1 MKVPGARNKKSGAID
16 ILPSSSRRGAPPA
29 SGVVSGYGA
38 FKSTPSP
45 LVPPLAKEESVV
57 VSTCISAIMAFALLF
72 SHAAEAAEQ
81 PYPIRPV
88 RIVVPQSAGGST
100 DLVARAVA
108 QRLSEAFKENVI
120 VDNRP
125 GAGSLHGTDL
135 VAKAAPDGYT
145 LLVVAASFTIN
156 PSLRKSLPFDPARD
170 FAPVSQLV
178 SLPHILVVHPSLPVK
193 SVKELIALAKAKPGQ
208 LNFGSSGIA
217 TSTHLAAEL
226 FMHNAGIKM
235 VNVPY
240 KGGAPGMTAL
250 LSGEVHLYFATIST
264 ALPHIK
270 AGKLRALGVTSAK
283 RSTAAPGY
291 PTIAEAGVPGYQHQ
305 SWVGMLAPAKTPR
318 PIITKLNAEVVK
330 IVQAPEMKALLLR
343 EGLEAA
349 GDSPDEFAQD
359 IKTEIAKWQKLTK
372 AAGIK
377 PE

>member
-1 MKVPGARNKKSGAID
+1 MATVIERND
-16 ILPSSSRRGAPPA
+16 FRT
-29 SGVVSGYGA
+29 
-38 FKSTPSP
+38 TPSASQP
-45 LVPPLAKEESVV
+45 PLLMREGKNNILRALGASIVFAAAAIPILVPS
-57 VSTCISAIMAFALLF
+57 F
-72 SHAAEAAEQ
+72 SEAAEQ
-81 PYPIRPV
+81 RYPMRPV

-108 QRLSEAFKENVI
+108 QRLGEALKDNVV

-125 GAGSLHGTDL
+125 GAGSLHGTDM
-135 VAKAAPDGYT
+135 VAKSPPDGHT
-145 LLVVAASFTIN
+145 VLVVAASFTIN
-156 PSLRKSLPFDPARD
+156 PSLRKSLPFDPIRD
-170 FAPVSQLV
+170 FAPISQLV
-178 SLPHILVVHPSLPVK
+178 TLPHILVVHPSLPVK
-193 SVKELIALAKAKPGQ
+193 SVKELVALAKAKPGQ

-226 FMHNAGIKM
+226 FMHNADVKM

-283 RSTAAPGY
+283 RSAAAPQY
-291 PTIAEAGVPGYQHQ
+291 PTIAEAGVRGYQHQ

-318 PIITKLNAEVVK
+318 PVVTKLNAEVVK
-330 IVQAPEMKALLLR
+330 IVQHPDMKALLLR

-349 GDSPDEFAQD
+349 GDTPEEFEQD
-359 IKTEIAKWQKLTK
+359 IKTEIMKWQKLTQ

>member
-1 MKVPGARNKKSGAID
+1 MRTSAGTH
-16 ILPSSSRRGAPPA
+16 RRT
-29 SGVVSGYGA
+29 VVALGLSA
-38 FKSTPSP
+38 
-45 LVPPLAKEESVV
+45 LA
-57 VSTCISAIMAFALLF
+57 AALLVAGG
-72 SHAAEAAEQ
+72 SNAAE
-81 PYPIRPV
+81 PRYPLRPV
-88 RIVVPQSAGGST
+88 RIIVPQSAGGST

-108 QRLSEAFKENVI
+108 QRLGEALKENV
-120 VDNRP
+120 VVENRP
-125 GAGSLHGTDL
+125 GAGSLHGTEA
-135 VAKAAPDGYT
+135 VAKSAPDGHT

-156 PSLRKSLPFDPARD
+156 PSLRKSLPFDPVRD
-170 FAPVSQLV
+170 FVPVSQLV
-178 SLPHILVVHPSLPVK
+178 TLPHILVVHPSLPVK
-193 SVKELIALAKAKPGQ
+193 SVKELVALAKAKPGQ

-226 FMHNAGIKM
+226 FMHHADIKM

-270 AGKLRALGVTSAK
+270 AGKLRPLGVTSAK
-283 RSTAAPGY
+283 RSTAAPEF
-291 PTIAEAGVPGYQHQ
+291 PTIAEAGVRGYQHQ

-318 PIITKLNAEVVK
+318 PVVTRLNTEVVR
-330 IVQAPEMKALLLR
+330 IVQTPDMKTLLLR

-349 GDSPDEFAQD
+349 GDTPEEFEKD
-359 IKTEIAKWQKLTK
+359 IRDEIAKWQKLTK

>member
-1 MKVPGARNKKSGAID
+1 MRYSATRSAGAAI
-16 ILPSSSRRGAPPA
+16 
-29 SGVVSGYGA
+29 
-38 FKSTPSP
+38 
-45 LVPPLAKEESVV
+45 LVAALSLYAREALA
-57 VSTCISAIMAFALLF
+57 
-72 SHAAEAAEQ
+72 Q
-81 PYPIRPV
+81 NYPVRPV
-88 RIVVPQSAGGST
+88 RMVVPQSAGGST

-108 QRLSEAFKENVI
+108 QRLGEAFKENVI
-120 VDNRP
+120 VENRP
-125 GAGSLHGTDL
+125 GAGSLHGTDF
-135 VAKAAPDGYT
+135 VAKAAPDGHT

-156 PSLRKSLPFDPARD
+156 PSLRKNLPFDPVRD

-193 SVKELIALAKAKPGQ
+193 TVKELVALAKSRPGE

-226 FMHNAGIKM
+226 FMHSARVKM

-250 LSGEVHLYFATIST
+250 LSGEVQLYFATIST

-270 AGKLRALGVTSAK
+270 AGKLRPLGVTSAK
-283 RSTAAPGY
+283 RSTAAPEF
-291 PTIAEAGVPGYQHQ
+291 PTIAEAGLPGYQHS
-305 SWVGMLAPAKTPR
+305 SWVGMLAPAKTPP
-318 PIITKLNAEVVK
+318 PIVKKLNNEVVR

-343 EGLEAA
+343 EGLEADGSTA
-349 GDSPDEFAQD
+349 EEFAQD
-359 IKTEIAKWQKLTK
+359 IKAEIAKWQKVAA